1 VDCHRTHACVKVII
15 TSIIGLFN
23 TRVEIRGTS
32 VATLQ
37 VQRVHLAFADRDILE
52 DVSFTLNEKSR
63 SALAGGNG
71 SGKSTLLKVISRVM
85 AADQFDYS
93 ATKGLRISYLPQ
105 SDIVFEQESVYGE
118 VEKAY
123 DRLDALLK
131 EQHQLENRLAKA
143 EEGQK
148 TEAMVLRLSEIHEAL
163 LEEGY
168 YSRKE
173 IIEQVLFGLGFSKA
187 DMDRPTSEFSGG
199 WQMRIAL
206 AKILVENPSIML
218 LDEPTNYLDIEAR
231 YWLKN
236 YLKVYEGGL
245 MIVSHDQGFLDET
258 VNEVYELFQ
267 GKLKRYSGNYTQYL
281 RQREME
287 IAQLEA
293 EFKLQQEQLEKNEQ
307 FIERFRYKATKSRQ
321 VQSRIKMMEKIELV
335 EVPSHLKQLSFSF
348 PPAPHSPNDVV
359 IIEHLEKHYGNQV
372 IFDDFSSMVNKGD
385 RLAVTGKNGAGKS
398 TLLRILS
405 GEDSQYGGVVRLG
418 PNVSVGYFAQDTEK
432 TLNASNSVL
441 EEISSVAETADL
453 PKLRGY
459 LGSFL
464 FSGDDVFKPVSV
476 LSGGERS
483 RLALLKILLHPVN
496 LLILDE
502 PTNHLDINAKEML
515 LKALKAY
522 DGTMIFVSH
531 DSYFIEHLATKILYL
546 TVDNPPELFSGDYSY
561 FSYKLEQKEKVEKRE
576 KGGEKASEETKKTE
590 SSRSYKET
598 NRMKNRVAN
607 LRKQSDEM
615 LASHERFEHL
625 IGQVEKDMGKPEN
638 YSDAIKIKALVD
650 EKQKLEHQMAEEEE
664 AWFAL
669 TLELETLEAELA

>member
-1 VDCHRTHACVKVII
+1 M
-15 TSIIGLFN
+15 
-23 TRVEIRGTS
+23 
-32 VATLQ
+32 ATLQ

-52 DVSFTLNEKSR
+52 DVSFTLTEKSR

-71 SGKSTLLKVISRVM
+71 SGKSTLLKVISHVM
-85 AADQFDYS
+85 AADQYDYS
-93 ATKGLRISYLPQ
+93 ATKGLRVSYLPQ

-118 VEKAY
+118 VEKAF
-123 DRLDALLK
+123 DRLSPLLE
-131 EQHQLENRLAKA
+131 EQQLLENRLSTAG
-143 EEGQK
+143 EGQK

-168 YSRKE
+168 FSRKE

-187 DMDRPTSEFSGG
+187 DMGRPTSEFSGG

-258 VNEVYELFQ
+258 VHEVFELFQ

-321 VQSRIKMMEKIELV
+321 VQSRIKMLEKIELV

-359 IIEHLEKHYGNQV
+359 IIEHLEKHYGSQR
-372 IFDDFSSMVNKGD
+372 IFDDFSLMVNKGD

-405 GEDSQYGGVVRLG
+405 SEDSEYGGVVRLG
-418 PNVSVGYFAQDTEK
+418 PNVTVGYFAQDTEK
-432 TLNASNSVL
+432 TLNAANSVL
-441 EEISSVAETADL
+441 EEVSSVADTADL

-522 DGTMIFVSH
+522 DGTMVFVSH

-546 TVDNPPELFSGDYSY
+546 TEDSQPELFSGDYSY
-561 FSYKLEQKEKVEKRE
+561 FSYKLEQKEKVERRDR
-576 KGGEKASEETKKTE
+576 GGAKAFEEIKKVE
-590 SSRSYKET
+590 SARSYKET
-598 NRMKNRVAN
+598 NRMKNRLAN
-607 LRKQSDEM
+607 LKKQSEEM
-615 LASHERFEHL
+615 LLGHQKLENL
-625 IGQVEKDMGKPEN
+625 INEVEKEMGKAEN
-638 YSDAIKIKALVD
+638 YSDAAKIKSLVD
-650 EKQKLEHQMAEEEE
+650 KKLRLEEQMADEEE

-669 TLELETLEAELA
+669 TVELETLEAELA

>member
-1 VDCHRTHACVKVII
+1 M
-15 TSIIGLFN
+15 
-23 TRVEIRGTS
+23 
-32 VATLQ
+32 ATLQ

-52 DVSFTLNEKSR
+52 DVSFTLTEKSR
-63 SALAGGNG
+63 SALAGGHG
-71 SGKSTLLKVISRVM
+71 SGKSTLLKVISHVM
-85 AADQFDYS
+85 AADQYDYS
-93 ATKGLRISYLPQ
+93 ATKGLRVSYLPQ

-118 VEKAY
+118 VEKAF
-123 DRLDALLK
+123 DRLSPLLE
-131 EQHQLENRLAKA
+131 EQQLLENRLSTAG
-143 EEGQK
+143 EGQK

-168 YSRKE
+168 FSRKE

-187 DMDRPTSEFSGG
+187 DMGRPTSEFSGG

-258 VNEVYELFQ
+258 VHEVFELFQ

-321 VQSRIKMMEKIELV
+321 VQSRIKMLEKIELV

-359 IIEHLEKHYGNQV
+359 IIEHLEKHYGSQR
-372 IFDDFSSMVNKGD
+372 IFDDFSLMVNKGD

-405 GEDSQYGGVVRLG
+405 SEDSEYGGVVRLG
-418 PNVSVGYFAQDTEK
+418 PNVTVGYFAQDTEK
-432 TLNASNSVL
+432 TLNAENSVL
-441 EEISSVAETADL
+441 EEVSSVADTADL

-522 DGTMIFVSH
+522 DGTMVFVSH

-546 TVDNPPELFSGDYSY
+546 TEDSQPELFSGDYSY
-561 FSYKLEQKEKVEKRE
+561 FSYKLEQKEKVERRDR
-576 KGGEKASEETKKTE
+576 GGAKAFEEIKKVE
-590 SSRSYKET
+590 SARSYKET
-598 NRMKNRVAN
+598 NRMKNRLAN
-607 LRKQSDEM
+607 LKKQSEEM
-615 LASHERFEHL
+615 LLGHQKLENL
-625 IGQVEKDMGKPEN
+625 INEVEKEMGKAEN
-638 YSDAIKIKALVD
+638 YSDAAKIKSLVD
-650 EKQKLEHQMAEEEE
+650 KKLRLEEQMADEEE

-669 TLELETLEAELA
+669 TVELETLEAELA

>member
-1 VDCHRTHACVKVII
+1 
-15 TSIIGLFN
+15 
-23 TRVEIRGTS
+23 

-52 DVSFTLNEKSR
+52 DVSFTLTEKSR

-71 SGKSTLLKVISRVM
+71 SGKSTLLKVISHVM
-85 AADQFDYS
+85 AADQYDYS
-93 ATKGLRISYLPQ
+93 ATKGLRVSYLPQ

-118 VEKAY
+118 VEKAF
-123 DRLDALLK
+123 DRLSPLLE
-131 EQHQLENRLAKA
+131 EQQLLENRLSTAG
-143 EEGQK
+143 EGQK

-168 YSRKE
+168 FSRKE

-187 DMDRPTSEFSGG
+187 DMGRPTSEFSGG

-258 VNEVYELFQ
+258 VHEVFELFQ

-321 VQSRIKMMEKIELV
+321 VQSRIKMLEKIELV

-359 IIEHLEKHYGNQV
+359 IIEHLEKHYGSQR
-372 IFDDFSSMVNKGD
+372 IFDDFSLMVNKGD

-405 GEDSQYGGVVRLG
+405 SEDSEYGGVVRLG
-418 PNVSVGYFAQDTEK
+418 PNVTVGYFAQDTEK
-432 TLNASNSVL
+432 TLNAANSVL
-441 EEISSVAETADL
+441 EEVSSVADTADL

-522 DGTMIFVSH
+522 DGTMVFVSH

-546 TVDNPPELFSGDYSY
+546 TEDSQPELFSGDYSY
-561 FSYKLEQKEKVEKRE
+561 FSYKLEQKEKVERRDR
-576 KGGEKASEETKKTE
+576 GGAKAFEEIKKVE
-590 SSRSYKET
+590 SARSYKET
-598 NRMKNRVAN
+598 NRMKNRLAN
-607 LRKQSDEM
+607 LKKQSEEM
-615 LASHERFEHL
+615 LLGHQKLENL
-625 IGQVEKDMGKPEN
+625 INEVEKEMGKAEN
-638 YSDAIKIKALVD
+638 YSDAAKIKSLVD
-650 EKQKLEHQMAEEEE
+650 KKLRLEEQMADEEE

-669 TLELETLEAELA
+669 TVELETLEAELA

>member
-1 VDCHRTHACVKVII
+1 M
-15 TSIIGLFN
+15 
-23 TRVEIRGTS
+23 
-32 VATLQ
+32 ATLQ

-52 DVSFTLNEKSR
+52 DVSFTLTEKSR

-71 SGKSTLLKVISRVM
+71 SGKSTLLKVISHVM
-85 AADQFDYS
+85 AADQYDYS
-93 ATKGLRISYLPQ
+93 ATKGLRVSYLPQ

-118 VEKAY
+118 VEKAF
-123 DRLDALLK
+123 DRLSPLLE
-131 EQHQLENRLAKA
+131 EQQLLENRLSTAG
-143 EEGQK
+143 EGQK

-168 YSRKE
+168 FSRKE

-187 DMDRPTSEFSGG
+187 DMGRPTSEFSGG

-258 VNEVYELFQ
+258 VHEVFELFQ

-321 VQSRIKMMEKIELV
+321 VQSRIKMLEKIELV

-359 IIEHLEKHYGNQV
+359 IIEHLEKHYGSQR
-372 IFDDFSSMVNKGD
+372 IFDDFSLMVNKGD

-405 GEDSQYGGVVRLG
+405 SEDSEYGGVVRLG
-418 PNVSVGYFAQDTEK
+418 PNVTVGYFAQDTEK
-432 TLNASNSVL
+432 TLNAANSVL
-441 EEISSVAETADL
+441 EEVSSVADTADL

-522 DGTMIFVSH
+522 DGTMVFVSH

-546 TVDNPPELFSGDYSY
+546 TEDSQPELFSGDYSY
-561 FSYKLEQKEKVEKRE
+561 FSYKLEQKEKVERRDR
-576 KGGEKASEETKKTE
+576 GGAKAFEEIKKVE
-590 SSRSYKET
+590 SARSYKET
-598 NRMKNRVAN
+598 NRMKNRLAN
-607 LRKQSDEM
+607 LKKQSEEM
-615 LASHERFEHL
+615 LLGHQKLENL
-625 IGQVEKDMGKPEN
+625 INEVEKEMGKAEN
-638 YSDAIKIKALVD
+638 YSDAAKIKSLVD
-650 EKQKLEHQMAEEEE
+650 KTLRLEEQMADEEE

-669 TLELETLEAELA
+669 TVELETLEAELA

>member
-1 VDCHRTHACVKVII
+1 M
-15 TSIIGLFN
+15 
-23 TRVEIRGTS
+23 
-32 VATLQ
+32 ATLQ

-52 DVSFTLNEKSR
+52 DVSFTLTEKSR

-71 SGKSTLLKVISRVM
+71 SGKSTLLKVISHVM
-85 AADQFDYS
+85 AADQYDYS
-93 ATKGLRISYLPQ
+93 ATKGLRVSYLPQ

-123 DRLDALLK
+123 DRLSALLE
-131 EQHQLENRLAKA
+131 EQHLLENRLSSVG
-143 EEGQK
+143 EGQK
-148 TEAMVLRLSEIHEAL
+148 TEALVLRLGEIHEAL

-168 YSRKE
+168 FSRKE

-187 DMDRPTSEFSGG
+187 DMSRPTSEFSGG

-258 VNEVYELFQ
+258 VHEVFELFQ

-321 VQSRIKMMEKIELV
+321 VQSRIKMLEKIELV

-359 IIEHLEKHYGNQV
+359 IIEHLEKHYGSQR
-372 IFDDFSSMVNKGD
+372 IFDDFSLMVNKGD

-405 GEDSQYGGVVRLG
+405 SEDSEYGGIVRLG
-418 PNVSVGYFAQDTEK
+418 PNVTVGYFAQDTEK
-432 TLNASNSVL
+432 TLNAANSVL
-441 EEISSVAETADL
+441 EEVSSVADTADL

-522 DGTMIFVSH
+522 DGTMVFVSH

-546 TVDNPPELFSGDYSY
+546 TEDNQPELFSGDYTY

-576 KGGEKASEETKKTE
+576 LGGSKASEETKKVE

-598 NRMKNRVAN
+598 NRMKNRLAN
-607 LRKQSDEM
+607 LKKQSEEM
-615 LASHERFEHL
+615 LLGHQKLEKL
-625 IGQVEKDMGKPEN
+625 INEVEKEMGKVEN
-638 YSDAIKIKALVD
+638 YSDAAKIKSLVD
-650 EKQKLEHQMAEEEE
+650 KKLSLEEQMAEEEE
-664 AWFAL
+664 AWFSL
-669 TLELETLEAELA
+669 TVELETLEAELA